1 MCFLNFVIKAS
12 MRSSRR
18 IMDEKDTSMSS
29 SEPNDSLK
37 RFGSHVLFR
46 EFLYKY
52 ARRAASSTT
61 LPSRS
66 IMSNSTAVRSTSV
79 RYGYLRETAGCGR
92 FRSPRIRLGSLVA
105 ARGTRLDWTGEL
117 LSEPP
122 SKSSPN
128 GISEPLHDSGCF
140 SSTSGLETSGAAS
153 RCFSCCIRNSS
164 CTYSW
169 TLCSPYVLFERRP
182 TDFFSRLKSPNPDSS
197 LWERG
202 EDVPKR
208 PSLGTAGP

>member
-1 MCFLNFVIKAS
+1 
-12 MRSSRR
+12 
-18 IMDEKDTSMSS
+18 MDEKDTSMSS

-128 GISEPLHDSGCF
+128 GISEPLHDS
-140 SSTSGLETSGAAS
+140 AAS
-153 RCFSCCIRNSS
+153 LPPRDLKPPGQPAAASPAASETLPVRTPGRSAARTSS
-164 CTYSW
+164 SKGA
-169 TLCSPYVLFERRP
+169 RP
-182 TDFFSRLKSPNPDSS
+182 TFFRD
-197 LWERG
+197 
-202 EDVPKR
+202 
-208 PSLGTAGP
+208 